1 MKTALYLVSTV
12 VCVFIAAI
20 GADTGSPVI
29 TVSGVL
35 GAIIATTLITE
46 TE

>member
-1 MKTALYLVSTV
+1 MKTALYLASV
-12 VCVFIAAI
+12 VACVFIAAI
-20 GADTGSPVI
+20 GADIGSPII